1 MSRRVLVADDSRS
14 VREVIKAFLTL
25 YAGAE
30 ICGEAADGLEALE
43 RSRELQPDLVVL
55 DYAMPVLN
63 GAEVAAQLKSDRPDL
78 PIILFTMYGENV
90 GKAVAE
96 TIGIDAALCKPDGI
110 TLLAEAA
117 GRILNDRDTKSRSA
131 TAFGA
136 VP

>member
-1 MSRRVLVADDSRS
+1 MSRRVLVADDSHS

-43 RSRELQPDLVVL
+43 RSRELRPDLVVL

-63 GAEVAAQLKSDRPDL
+63 GAEVAVQLKSDRPDL
-78 PIILFTMYGENV
+78 PIILFTMYGENI

-96 TIGIDAALCKPDGI
+96 TIGIEAALCKPDGI
-110 TLLAEAA
+110 TLLAETAS
-117 GRILNDRDTKSRSA
+117 RMLNDRETKSKSA
-131 TAFGA
+131 AASSTAR
-136 VP
+136 